1 MFVESVAAF
10 RTILLKNRFYD
21 RYRSLLWDVIVVL
34 IRRLSETFLRHEEEL
49 EQIIAAEL
57 EGEPDQKAL
66 SV

>member
-1 MFVESVAAF
+1 
-10 RTILLKNRFYD
+10 
-21 RYRSLLWDVIVVL
+21 VIVVL